1 MDIVYENALYDTDD
15 LTTAVYDNARKHRP
29 DIVNLKGQY
38 HKISLLTQ

>member
-29 DIVNLKGQY
+29 DNLKGQY